1 MRGEPARTASHD
13 GPEQPAGIIDTIGQA
28 FALLSGRPYL
38 IWPPVLLD
46 LFLWLGVHL
55 SAQPLTDILQ
65 QWIRGSSA
73 GNDTTLRQLQNLGL
87 HYNVFELV
95 GVAMPSLVQGMGTEP
110 TAGVTPTWIGGLPWG
125 WLALIAAGLLAVG
138 AVVGMA
144 YLTII
149 GHLVGLEAIRPEP
162 FVRAAARN
170 VGHLIGFVLVTI
182 GIVILLALPVLT
194 LTIALLVLGINVLP
208 FAEFV
213 MTVGVLCLFLLLYFG
228 QDAIVVSDAG
238 PMRAV
243 YLSYNVVRRNFWPT
257 VGFALISMIV
267 GTGVPLAM
275 SIFTHSPWSMPF
287 ALVGHAF
294 VATGMLAA
302 SMLFY
307 RERARALLATPVS
320 VPASESRLS

>member
-1 MRGEPARTASHD
+1 MRSEPARTPGA
-13 GPEQPAGIIDTIGQA
+13 PAEPAGIIDTIGQA
-28 FALLSGRPYL
+28 FALLVGRPYL

-55 SAQPLTDILQ
+55 SARPLTDVLQ

-73 GNDTTLRQLQNLGL
+73 GNETTLRQLQNLGQ
-87 HYNVFELV
+87 HYNVFELF
-95 GVAMPSLVQGMGTEP
+95 GVAMPSLVQGLGTEP
-110 TAGVTPTWIGGLPWG
+110 TAGVAPTWIAGLSWG
-125 WLALIAAGLLAVG
+125 WLALVAAGLLVLG
-138 AVVGMA
+138 AAVGMA

-149 GHLVGLEAIRPEP
+149 GYLVGLEAIRPAP

-170 VGHLIGFVLVTI
+170 VRNLIGFVLVTV

-213 MTVGVLCLFLLLYFG
+213 ITVGVLCLVLLLYFG
-228 QDAIVVSDAG
+228 QDAIVISDAG

-257 VGFALISMIV
+257 VGFALVSTIV
-267 GTGVPLAM
+267 GSGVPLAM
-275 SIFTHSPWSMPF
+275 SVFTHSPWSMPF

-294 VATGMLAA
+294 IATGMLAA

-307 RERARALLATPVS
+307 RERARALLAAPVS
-320 VPASESRLS
+320 VPASDSRHS